1 MNNSVETSLPS
12 GQHFVFLVEDDD
24 DLRSDLEH
32 ALQAS
37 GYTTFAFANPERFL
51 SEFEPLVPAVL
62 VTDMRMPKKSG
73 VQLQADLLE
82 KGHQLPIIFI
92 SGASSDEQIVKAFK
106 NGAFD
111 FLLKPFGRG
120 ALLSAVARAMEQSK
134 TVIHEADRQTR
145 LATALKTLTPR
156 ERQVF
161 SLMAKGY
168 DNKQLINE
176 LGLALPTVKQYKS
189 EVMEKLCLSSLT
201 ELIALSASID
211 GK

>member
-1 MNNSVETSLPS
+1 MNHSVKTSPLS
-12 GQHFVFLVEDDD
+12 GKQFVFLVEDDD

-32 ALQAS
+32 ALQVS
-37 GYTTFAFANPERFL
+37 GYITFAFANPEQFL
-51 SEFEPLVPAVL
+51 SELEPLAPAVL

-111 FLLKPFGRG
+111 FLLKPFGRDTF
-120 ALLSAVARAMEQSK
+120 LSAVARAMEQSK
-134 TVIHEADRQTR
+134 MVMHDADRQSR
-145 LATALKTLTPR
+145 LAAALKSLTPR

-168 DNKQLINE
+168 DNRQLVNE
-176 LGLALPTVKQYKS
+176 LGIALPTVKQYKS
-189 EVMEKLCLSSLT
+189 EVMEKLRLSSLT
-201 ELIALSASID
+201 DLIALNAHID
-211 GK
+211 SK

>member
-1 MNNSVETSLPS
+1 MNNSVATSIPS
-12 GQHFVFLVEDDD
+12 GQQFVFLVEDDD
-24 DLRSDLEH
+24 DLRSDLVH
-32 ALQAS
+32 ALQVS
-37 GYTTFAFANPERFL
+37 GYTTFAFANPEQFL

-111 FLLKPFGRG
+111 FLLKPFGRD
-120 ALLSAVARAMEQSK
+120 A
-134 TVIHEADRQTR
+134 
-145 LATALKTLTPR
+145 PR

-168 DNKQLINE
+168 DNKLLVNE

-211 GK
+211 VK

>member
-1 MNNSVETSLPS
+1 MNYSVKTSIPS
-12 GQHFVFLVEDDD
+12 GQQFVFLVEDDD

-32 ALQAS
+32 ALQVS
-37 GYTTFAFANPERFL
+37 GYTTFAFANPEQFL
-51 SEFEPLVPAVL
+51 STFQPVVPAVL

-82 KGHQLPIIFI
+82 TGHQLPIIFI
-92 SGASSDEQIVKAFK
+92 SGASSDQQIVKAFQ

-111 FLLKPFGRG
+111 FILKPFGRDTF
-120 ALLSAVARAMEQSK
+120 LTTVARAMEQSK
-134 TVIHEADRQTR
+134 MVMHEADRQAR
-145 LATALKTLTPR
+145 LAAALNTLTPR

-168 DNKQLINE
+168 DNKQLVNE

-189 EVMEKLCLSSLT
+189 EVMGKLHLSSLT
-201 ELIALSASID
+201 DLLALSASID
-211 GK
+211 SK

>member
-1 MNNSVETSLPS
+1 MNNSVATSIPS
-12 GQHFVFLVEDDD
+12 GQQFVFLVEDDD
-24 DLRSDLEH
+24 DLRSDLVH
-32 ALQAS
+32 ALQVS
-37 GYTTFAFANPERFL
+37 GYTTFAFANPEQFL

-62 VTDMRMPKKSG
+62 VTDMRMPQKSG

-111 FLLKPFGRG
+111 FLLKPFGRD
-120 ALLSAVARAMEQSK
+120 ALLSAVARAMEQNK
-134 TVIHEADRQTR
+134 TVMDEADRQTR
-145 LATALKTLTPR
+145 LAAALKTLTPR

-168 DNKQLINE
+168 DNKQLVNE

-211 GK
+211 VK

>member
-1 MNNSVETSLPS
+1 MNSSGKTSIPS
-12 GQHFVFLVEDDD
+12 GQQFVFLVEDDD
-24 DLRSDLEH
+24 DLRSDLER

-92 SGASSDEQIVKAFK
+92 SGASSDEQIFKAFK
-106 NGAFD
+106 NCSFD
-111 FLLKPFGRG
+111 FLLKPFGRD
-120 ALLSAVARAMEQSK
+120 ALLGAVARAMEQNK
-134 TVIHEADRQTR
+134 TVMYEAQRQTR
-145 LATALKTLTPR
+145 LAAALKTLTPR

-168 DNKQLINE
+168 DNKQLISE

-189 EVMEKLCLSSLT
+189 EVMEKLCLSSLA
-201 ELIALSASID
+201 ELLALSASID
-211 GK
+211 SK

>member
-1 MNNSVETSLPS
+1 MNPS
-12 GQHFVFLVEDDD
+12 IKTGTPAGQPFVFLVEDDD
-24 DLRSDLEH
+24 DLRFDLEH
-32 ALQAS
+32 ALQVS
-37 GYTTFAFANPERFL
+37 GYTTFAFANPEQFL

-111 FLLKPFGRG
+111 FLLKPFGRD
-120 ALLSAVARAMEQSK
+120 ALLSAVARAMEQSN
-134 TVIHEADRQTR
+134 TVMHEADRQTR
-145 LATALKTLTPR
+145 LAAAFKTLTPR

-168 DNKQLINE
+168 DNKLLVNE

-189 EVMEKLCLSSLT
+189 EVMEKLCLSSLA

-211 GK
+211 SK

>member
-1 MNNSVETSLPS
+1 MSHSVKTSIPS
-12 GQHFVFLVEDDD
+12 IEQFVFLVEDDD

-32 ALQAS
+32 ALQVA
-37 GYTTFAFANPERFL
+37 GYTTFAFANPEQFL
-51 SEFEPLVPAVL
+51 STFQPVVPAVL

-82 KGHQLPIIFI
+82 TAHQFPIIFI
-92 SGASSDEQIVKAFK
+92 SGASSDQQIVKAFQ

-111 FLLKPFGRG
+111 FLLKPFGRDTF
-120 ALLSAVARAMEQSK
+120 LTTVARAMEQSK
-134 TVIHEADRQTR
+134 TVMHEADRQTR
-145 LATALKTLTPR
+145 LAAAFKTLTPR

-168 DNKQLINE
+168 DNKLLVNE

-189 EVMEKLCLSSLT
+189 EVMEKLCLSSLA

-211 GK
+211 SK

>member
-1 MNNSVETSLPS
+1 MNPSVKISIPS
-12 GQHFVFLVEDDD
+12 SKQFVYLVEDDE

-32 ALQAS
+32 ALQVS
-37 GYTTFAFANPERFL
+37 GYTTFAFANPEQFL
-51 SEFEPLVPAVL
+51 SEPEPWVPAVL

-82 KGHQLPIIFI
+82 KSYQFPIIFI

-111 FLLKPFGRG
+111 FLLKPFGRE
-120 ALLSAVARAMEQSK
+120 AFLSAVARAMEQSK
-134 TVIHEADRQTR
+134 MAMHEADRQTR
-145 LATALKTLTPR
+145 LAVALKILTPR

-161 SLMAKGY
+161 GLMAQGY
-168 DNKQLINE
+168 DNKQLVNE
-176 LGLALPTVKQYKS
+176 LGLALSTVKQYKS

-201 ELIALSASID
+201 DLITLHASID
-211 GK
+211 SE

>member
-1 MNNSVETSLPS
+1 MNYSVKTSIPS
-12 GQHFVFLVEDDD
+12 GQQFVFLVEDDD

-32 ALQAS
+32 ALQVS
-37 GYTTFAFANPERFL
+37 GYTTFAFANPEQFL
-51 SEFEPLVPAVL
+51 STFQPVVPAVL

-92 SGASSDEQIVKAFK
+92 SGASSDEQIVKAFQ

-111 FLLKPFGRG
+111 FILKPFGRDTF
-120 ALLSAVARAMEQSK
+120 LTTVARAMEQSK
-134 TVIHEADRQTR
+134 MAMHEADRQTR
-145 LATALKTLTPR
+145 LAAALNTLTPR

-161 SLMAKGY
+161 GLMAKGY
-168 DNKQLINE
+168 DNKQLVNE

-189 EVMEKLCLSSLT
+189 EVMGKLHLSSLT
-201 ELIALSASID
+201 DLLALSASID
-211 GK
+211 SK

>member
-1 MNNSVETSLPS
+1 MNNSVKTSIS
-12 GQHFVFLVEDDD
+12 SSNQFVFLIEDDD

-32 ALQAS
+32 ALKVS
-37 GYTTFAFANPERFL
+37 GYTTFAFANPEQFL
-51 SEFEPLVPAVL
+51 NEFKPLAPAVL

-73 VQLQADLLE
+73 VQLQSDLLE

-111 FLLKPFGRG
+111 FLLKPFGRD
-120 ALLSAVARAMEQSK
+120 AFLSAVARAMEQSK
-134 TVIHEADRQTR
+134 MVMHDADRQSR
-145 LATALKTLTPR
+145 LAAALKSLTPR

-168 DNKQLINE
+168 DNRQLVNE
-176 LGLALPTVKQYKS
+176 LGIALPTVKQYKS

-201 ELIALSASID
+201 DLIALNARID
-211 GK
+211 SK

>member
-1 MNNSVETSLPS
+1 MNNSVATSIPS

-37 GYTTFAFANPERFL
+37 GYTTFAFADPEGFL

-92 SGASSDEQIVKAFK
+92 SGASSDEQIIKAFK

-111 FLLKPFGRG
+111 FLLKPFGRD

-134 TVIHEADRQTR
+134 TVMDETGRQTH
-145 LATALKTLTPR
+145 LAAALKTLTPR

-168 DNKQLINE
+168 DNKQLVNE

-211 GK
+211 VK